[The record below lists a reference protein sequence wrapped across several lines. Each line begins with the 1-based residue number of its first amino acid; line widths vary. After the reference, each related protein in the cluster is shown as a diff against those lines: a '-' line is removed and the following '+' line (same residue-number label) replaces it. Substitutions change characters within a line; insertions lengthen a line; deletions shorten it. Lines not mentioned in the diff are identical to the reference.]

1 MSFSDQV
8 RNEIIREENTDNNCH
23 LAELAAIVK
32 VEGSLQIANNKIGLK
47 MVSQKAVIAR
57 QLYKLLKEKYN
68 FRTEIRVGKKSSFD
82 KGNYYIINIP
92 PQKGIKDL
100 LIEIGLIDK
109 NFSFNH
115 NIKNEFLE
123 KQKCRKAYLK
133 GVFLATGML
142 ADPNSEYHME
152 FFVKY
157 EDYAEELKKIF
168 KKININIKM
177 RKRKDNY
184 SLYLKKVED
193 IIKVLNLIGAKST
206 QLKIENTRVLKEVKN
221 KVNRKVNLETANLS
235 RTAIAAQKQLE
246 NIEFINR
253 TIGLE
258 KVSSSLQE
266 IAELRRENPYAS
278 LKELGEMIGISKS
291 GVNHRLRRIKKI
303 AEDIKDNNLEVEKWN

>member
-8 RNEIIREENTDNNCH
+8 RNEITRENSVEDNCH

-32 VEGSLQIANNKIGLK
+32 VEGSLQIANNKTGLK
-47 MVSQKAVIAR
+47 MVSQKAVVAR

-92 PQKGIKDL
+92 PQDGIKDL
-100 LIEIGLIDK
+100 LIEIGLIDE

-115 NIKNEFLE
+115 NIKKEFLE
-123 KQKCRKAYLK
+123 KQSCRKAYLK
-133 GVFLATGML
+133 GLFLATGML
-142 ADPNSEYHME
+142 ADPNSEYHLE

-157 EDYAEELKKIF
+157 EDYAEELKILF
-168 KKININIKM
+168 KKIGIDIKM
-177 RKRKDNY
+177 RKRNENF
-184 SLYLKKVED
+184 SLYIKKAED
-193 IIKVLNLIGAKST
+193 IIKILNLIGAKST
-206 QLKIENTRVLKEVKN
+206 QLKIENTRILKEVKN
-221 KVNRKVNLETANLS
+221 EVNRKVNLETANLS

-246 NIEFINR
+246 NIEFINK

-266 IAELRRENPYAS
+266 IAELRRENPFAS
-278 LKELGEMIGISKS
+278 LKELGKMIGISKS

-303 AEDIKDNNLEVEKWN
+303 AEDIKENNLEVEKWK